1 VVDEADRLLAQ
12 SFQDWLSQVLSA
24 IRSPRKPEPPLS
36 TSSASISSIEA
47 FTHPY
52 PDGLSP
58 NNLRLLPVPNIPTF
72 LHEEPESSC
81 QKLLFSATLTRD
93 PGKIAMLELRNPKYV
108 IVQGNV
114 GESKESNALKV
125 MMEKFAMPETL
136 RVSAVSRCPSSAILK
151 LMLSPRLG
159 TYDHH

>member
-1 VVDEADRLLAQ
+1 MVDEADRLLTQ
-12 SFQDWLSQVLSA
+12 SFQDWLSQVLHA
-24 IRSPRKPEPPLS
+24 IRSPKKLEGFRSNPTQSLS
-36 TSSASISSIEA
+36 SSTDYL
-47 FTHPY
+47 THPH

-58 NNLRLLPVPNIPTF
+58 DNLQLLPVPNIPTF

-114 GESKESNALKV
+114 EESKESNILKV

-136 RVSAVSRCPSSAILK
+136 RVSAPLCLTLRGFRSSWV
-151 LMLSPRLG
+151 G
-159 TYDHH
+159 

>member
-1 VVDEADRLLAQ
+1 MVDEADRLLAQ

-24 IRSPRKPEPPLS
+24 IRSPRKSEPPLS
-36 TSSASISSIEA
+36 TSAASSIFD

-52 PDGLSP
+52 PDGLAP
-58 NNLRLLPVPNIPTF
+58 NYLQLLPVPNIPTF
-72 LHEEPESSC
+72 PNEEPESSC

-93 PGKIAMLELRNPKYV
+93 PGKIAMLELRDPKYV

-114 GESKESNALKV
+114 EESKESNILKV

-136 RVSAVSRCPSSAILK
+136 KVSTASHCRVSTVLNAHVI
-151 LMLSPRLG
+151 SPLRNI
-159 TYDHH
+159 